1 MYQERRFTK
10 LGSFAAA
17 LLQALPLY
25 EILLQDS
32 PTENLLAQAC
42 RLYVQCEVF
51 ITELHLLAYFNKHV
65 TFPFLYCVEISDI
78 PSLKTILPKLH
89 ADLLNCDISTLK
101 NFVIER
107 KNVNV
112 DNLNTELE
120 MKMLNLLCYSAAACI
135 Q

>member
-1 MYQERRFTK
+1 M
-10 LGSFAAA
+10 
-17 LLQALPLY
+17 
-25 EILLQDS
+25 
-32 PTENLLAQAC
+32 
-42 RLYVQCEVF
+42 F
-51 ITELHLLAYFNKHV
+51 ITELRLLAYFNKHA

-89 ADLLNCDISTLK
+89 ADLLNCDVSTLK
-101 NFVIER
+101 NFVIEK

-135 Q
+135 QRQCGREYGFPLNVTEERADDLTQISDEILKFGPTNNLY